1 MYILNSDYNPIYKN
15 DSWYGFRLLRLP
27 RYKWITEL
35 SLEKKV
41 QSFCPSPCPS
51 CIARFII
58 SRLFKKFVRLWRN
71 KRKMRVK
78 ELNYRQI
85 HGRFKRLRIY

>member
-1 MYILNSDYNPIYKN
+1 MYILNSDYNPIYNN
-15 DSWYGFRLLRLP
+15 DSWYGFRFLQLP
-27 RYKWITEL
+27 RYKWILDL
-35 SLEKKV
+35 SLESKV
-41 QSFCPSPCPS
+41 GTFCPSPCPS

-58 SRLFKKFVRLWRN
+58 SRLLKKFVKIWRD
-71 KRKMRVK
+71 KRKVTFK